1 MICTIAHTVAHTR
14 TEALTLMHAAALASR
29 LSLRAAQ
36 RDTTICMLRRAIR
49 EQDMLA
55 RADNGPTDGH
65 QLALCTQLCKAC
77 ALRTHSARLFSW
89 GYGRVEEV
97 GACLLDHEAQLNSR
111 RTNGHGVVGAIGS
124 ALGRATREGQRGGG
138 PHGT

>member
-1 MICTIAHTVAHTR
+1 MAHTR

-36 RDTTICMLRRAIR
+36 RDTTICMNYDVRSASRTCLHARTMGLRTATS
-49 EQDMLA
+49 
-55 RADNGPTDGH
+55 GV
-65 QLALCTQLCKAC
+65 LCTQLCTAC
-77 ALRTHSARLFSW
+77 ALRTQSARLFSW

-97 GACLLDHEAQLNSR
+97 GACLLDHGAQLNSR
-111 RTNGHGVVGAIGS
+111 RTNGHGVVGVIGS